1 MTVLPFWKLQIEKQ
15 YKYKNVKDSG
25 FKNLKSS
32 IWNLVSE
39 MSLVKLTIK
48 GISYSQTQN
57 GAYALILNEV
67 DGERKLPIVIGA
79 FEAQSIAIALE
90 KEIKPPRPLTHDLF
104 KSFADRF
111 DIVVKQVIIHKLVDG
126 VFYSSIICERDKIE
140 EIIDARTSDAIALA
154 LRFSAPIFTYK
165 NILDKAGVYL
175 NNPSDLENQN
185 TDDDGILS
193 TPETFGLDDESS
205 TTIDVY
211 KAMSLS
217 ELHEGLEKA
226 VQDEDYEKAAKIRD
240 EISKR
245 ES

>member
-1 MTVLPFWKLQIEKQ
+1 
-15 YKYKNVKDSG
+15 
-25 FKNLKSS
+25 
-32 IWNLVSE
+32 

-90 KEIKPPRPLTHDLF
+90 KDITPPRPLTHDLF
-104 KSFADRF
+104 KNFAERF

-154 LRFSAPIFTYK
+154 LRFNAPIFTYK
-165 NILDKAGVYL
+165 NILDKAGIFL
-175 NNPSDLENQN
+175 K
-185 TDDDGILS
+185 S
-193 TPETFGLDDESS
+193 TPSQKSISKQEESVIEDLIMGEPETPAKENYSRLSVKELNKMLDEAVK
-205 TTIDVY
+205 TENY
-211 KAMSLS
+211 
-217 ELHEGLEKA
+217 EL
-226 VQDEDYEKAAKIRD
+226 AARVRD

-245 ES
+245 Q

>member
-1 MTVLPFWKLQIEKQ
+1 
-15 YKYKNVKDSG
+15 
-25 FKNLKSS
+25 
-32 IWNLVSE
+32 
-39 MSLVKLTIK
+39 MSLVKLSIK

-104 KSFADRF
+104 KNFAERF

-165 NILDKAGVYL
+165 NILDKAGIYL
-175 NNPSDLENQN
+175 KANPLETDKDNQEI
-185 TDDDGILS
+185 DDVLS
-193 TPETFGLDDESS
+193 NPETFGLEEESNKS
-205 TTIDVY
+205 GETYTQH
-211 KAMSLS
+211 SLQ
-217 ELHEGLEKA
+217 ELNDLLTQA
-226 VQDEDYEKAAKIRD
+226 VENEDYEKAAKIRD
-240 EISKR
+240 EISRR

>member
-1 MTVLPFWKLQIEKQ
+1 
-15 YKYKNVKDSG
+15 
-25 FKNLKSS
+25 
-32 IWNLVSE
+32 

-67 DGERKLPIVIGA
+67 DGDRKLPIVIGA

-104 KSFADRF
+104 KNFADRF

-154 LRFSAPIFTYK
+154 LRFAAPIFTYK
-165 NILDKAGVYL
+165 NILDKAGIFL
-175 NNPSDLENQN
+175 TNNPLSKDNPEQIE
-185 TDDDGILS
+185 DILS
-193 TPETFGLDDESS
+193 NPETFGLEDESNTS
-205 TTIDVY
+205 GGAYT
-211 KAMSLS
+211 KQSLS
-217 ELHEGLEKA
+217 ELHDLLEGA
-226 VQDEDYEKAAKIRD
+226 VQNEDYEKAAKIRD

-245 ES
+245 E

>member
-1 MTVLPFWKLQIEKQ
+1 
-15 YKYKNVKDSG
+15 
-25 FKNLKSS
+25 
-32 IWNLVSE
+32 

-154 LRFSAPIFTYK
+154 LRFQAPIFTYK
-165 NILDKAGVYL
+165 NILDKAGIYL
-175 NNPSDLENQN
+175 NTNPIDKEI
-185 TDDDGILS
+185 DDIDNDGVLS
-193 TPETFGLDDESS
+193 TPETFANE
-205 TTIDVY
+205 
-211 KAMSLS
+211 
-217 ELHEGLEKA
+217 EKA
-226 VQDEDYEKAAKIRD
+226 PKADSYSQFTVKELYDKLEEAVQNEDYEKAARIRD
-240 EISKR
+240 EISKK

>member
-1 MTVLPFWKLQIEKQ
+1 
-15 YKYKNVKDSG
+15 
-25 FKNLKSS
+25 
-32 IWNLVSE
+32 

-67 DGERKLPIVIGA
+67 DGDRKLPIVIGA

-104 KSFADRF
+104 KNFADRF
-111 DIVVKQVIIHKLVDG
+111 DIVIKQVIIHKLVDG
-126 VFYSSIICERDKIE
+126 VFYSSMICERDKIE

-154 LRFSAPIFTYK
+154 LRFNAPIFTYK
-165 NILDKAGVYL
+165 NILDKAGIFL
-175 NNPSDLENQN
+175 KINPETENPEQGI
-185 TDDDGILS
+185 DDILS
-193 TPETFGLDDESS
+193 SPETFGLEESNDS
-205 TTIDVY
+205 KSSY
-211 KAMSLS
+211 AKHSLS
-217 ELHEGLEKA
+217 ELHELLENA
-226 VQDEDYEKAAKIRD
+226 VQEEDYEKAAKIRD

>member
-1 MTVLPFWKLQIEKQ
+1 
-15 YKYKNVKDSG
+15 
-25 FKNLKSS
+25 
-32 IWNLVSE
+32 

-67 DGERKLPIVIGA
+67 GGERKLPIVIGA

-90 KEIKPPRPLTHDLF
+90 KEINPPRPLTHDLF
-104 KSFADRF
+104 KNFADRF
-111 DIVVKQVIIHKLVDG
+111 NIVVKQVIIHKLVDG

-154 LRFSAPIFTYK
+154 LRFNAPIFTYK
-165 NILDKAGVYL
+165 NILDKAGIYL
-175 NNPSDLENQN
+175 NSSSLDIDAPINENDSMLSNPDAI
-185 TDDDGILS
+185 GILES
-193 TPETFGLDDESS
+193 TE
-205 TTIDVY
+205 Y
-211 KAMSLS
+211 KTQYMNTSLQ
-217 ELHEGLEKA
+217 ELHEILNEA
-226 VQDEDYEKAAKIRD
+226 VKNEDYEKAAKIRD